1 MKKLPIDVS
10 TFKTII
16 DYDYLYIDKTEHIY
30 TIVTKSRYYFLSR
43 PRRFGKS
50 LLISTL
56 KEVFLGNKELFKDLW
71 IYKSDY
77 TWESHPVIHLDFS
90 VIAHETVPELKLSL
104 SWTLMQIAEKYGINI
119 AKAPTPQD
127 KFSTLIEQLA
137 KRNSVVILVDE
148 YDKPL
153 LDHIQDVKRAET
165 QRNFLKTF
173 YDVLKGMDEYLKAI
187 FVTGVSKFSKT
198 SIFSGINNLNDISLD
213 KEAAQLL
220 GYTQEE
226 IDSYFPDYIAEV
238 TQEQNVQAQEVL
250 HIMRQWY
257 NGYRFSDQEI
267 KVYNPFSIL
276 YYLHKKR
283 LANYWFASGTPSFLI
298 NLLKNQYQS
307 LQDLHEVEMSTDSLG
322 TFDLTNIPLVPLL
335 FQAGYL
341 TITDYNPTSR
351 KFKLGYPNLEVE
363 ESLKKYIVAALSE
376 TNPVTV
382 DTTLSKLITA
392 LHDNNIDAF
401 CSHLQA
407 LFAHIPYTLHI
418 NKESYYHSLFQL
430 ILSLLPLE
438 SYSEVLT
445 DKGRIDTVAIT
456 KTHIYIFE
464 LKFNTDA
471 IKALEQIKEQKYYE
485 RYMFANKHIVLIGI
499 SFNQKQ
505 KKLALSWH
513 IEYLSKPS

>member
-10 TFKTII
+10 TFKTMV
-16 DYDYLYIDKTEHIY
+16 DYNYLYVDKTKYIY
-30 TIVTKSRYYFLSR
+30 NIVTQGRYYFLSR

-56 KEVFLGNKELFKDLW
+56 KELFLGNKELFKDLW
-71 IYKSDY
+71 IYKSNY
-77 TWESHPVIHLDFS
+77 TWDTHPVIHLDFS

-104 SWTLMQIAEKYGINI
+104 SWNLKKIAEKYEISI
-119 AKAPTPQD
+119 SKAPTPQD
-127 KFSTLIEQLA
+127 KFSTLIEKLA
-137 KRNSVVILVDE
+137 EKNRVVILVDE

-153 LDHIQDVKRAET
+153 LDHIKDVKRAEV
-165 QRNFLKTF
+165 QREFLKTF
-173 YDVLKGMDEYLKAI
+173 YDVLKGMDDHLHAI

-226 IDSYFPDYIAEV
+226 IDSYFPDYINEV
-238 TQEQNVQAQEVL
+238 AQEQNIQAQEVL
-250 HIMRQWY
+250 HIMKQWY
-257 NGYRFSDQEI
+257 NGYRFSEEET

-276 YYLHKKR
+276 YYLYKKK

-298 NLLKNQYQS
+298 NLFKNQYQALPD
-307 LQDLHEVEMSTDSLG
+307 LQEAEISADSLG
-322 TFDLTNIPLVPLL
+322 TFNLSNIPLVPLL

-341 TITDYNPTSR
+341 TITDYNPVSR
-351 KFKLGYPNLEVE
+351 NYKLGYPNLEVE
-363 ESLKKYIVAALSE
+363 ESLKKHIVAALSE

-382 DTTLSKLITA
+382 DTTLFKLSTV
-392 LHDNNIDAF
+392 LYENNIDAF

-418 NKESYYHSLFQL
+418 DKESYYHSLLQL
-430 ILSLLPLE
+430 IFSLLPLE

-445 DKGRIDTVAIT
+445 DKGRIDSVAIT
-456 KTHIYIFE
+456 KTHVYIFE

-471 IKALEQIKEQKYYE
+471 GNALKQIKEQKYYE
-485 RYMFANKHIVLIGI
+485 RYMLTNKHIVLVGL
-499 SFNQKQ
+499 SFKKKQ
-505 KKLALSWH
+505 KKLALNWH
-513 IEYLSKPS
+513 IEPLN